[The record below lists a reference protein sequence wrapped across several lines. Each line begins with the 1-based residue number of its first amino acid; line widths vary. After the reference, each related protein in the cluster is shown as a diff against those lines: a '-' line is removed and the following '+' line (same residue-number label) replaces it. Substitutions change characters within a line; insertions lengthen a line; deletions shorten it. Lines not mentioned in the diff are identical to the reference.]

1 MKESKLKRFFKAI
14 HGVMAGLYNATYGF
28 VLHSFKSI
36 NGKVRSK
43 LPVWRM
49 EEETLEHVH
58 SAMRI
63 FKWIVL
69 PASLLYSFITFY
81 FFRENA
87 LDSALWGML
96 LFFYSNFLPDL
107 PSIYRKKKKNNGKSE
122 DLSWYK
128 KYAILLFAPLLI
140 WLLFSGTQLAWRTTE
155 TFHNFKS
162 LTIYSIFLL
171 LLGVFAY
178 ASFPIEIVNLIK
190 IASIPIYGI
199 IGYLT
204 HLKVDKIW

>member
-1 MKESKLKRFFKAI
+1 VKQSKAKRLLTFI
-14 HGVMAGLYNATYGF
+14 RGILVGLYNATCGF

-36 NGKVRSK
+36 NRKIKSK

-58 SAMRI
+58 FAVRI
-63 FKWIVL
+63 FKWLVL
-69 PASLLYSFITFY
+69 PASLLYSLTM
-81 FFRENA
+81 FFLFGQNA
-87 LDSALWGML
+87 LDSTLWGML

-107 PSIYRKKKKNNGKSE
+107 PSIYRKKKKNNGKAK

-140 WLLFSGTQLAWRTTE
+140 WILFSGTQLAWRTTE

-162 LTIYSIFLL
+162 LTVYGAFLFLL
-171 LLGVFAY
+171 GFLAY
-178 ASFPIEIVNLIK
+178 VSFPIEIINIVK
-190 IASIPIYGI
+190 IASIPVYGI